1 MGVSAP
7 FSATELARPSQ
18 HDGYLVPDFDPNYP
32 IDSLTYLPG
41 GKPDR
46 RNSLRNT
53 NGNGLSSFSFLELE
67 ADMSGLVGGTA
78 QTVVYVPCYWG
89 DAVPQQSLQLTAY
102 REELQVSGTSM
113 VEGGDPLVLSIRL
126 NEQPVNNVTVS
137 FSHTFG
143 FQAQSVSWSGTNVLT
158 SSNWSTGVTLVINL
172 VDDNVE
178 EPNQNVSITFTG
190 SGTNAT
196 VTGVTVSVTIFD
208 NDGGFQ
214 PPEP

>member
-1 MGVSAP
+1 
-7 FSATELARPSQ
+7 
-18 HDGYLVPDFDPNYP
+18 
-32 IDSLTYLPG
+32 
-41 GKPDR
+41 
-46 RNSLRNT
+46 
-53 NGNGLSSFSFLELE
+53 
-67 ADMSGLVGGTA
+67 MSGLVGGTA